1 MMKFKFRAKTA
12 DGKTVK
18 FDVIEPVSPSASRYA
33 WDRAEKIASKKGY
46 TELEFA

>member
-1 MMKFKFRAKTA
+1 
-12 DGKTVK
+12 
-18 FDVIEPVSPSASRYA
+18 VSPSASRYA